1 MEPECITYGVLGGSR
16 DSRVCTLFYSFS
28 SSPLTISVIFQKDGQ
43 KNIYIYIYIKR
54 NKMEKSLQEN
64 IGYAT
69 KIALRIVFL
78 VKLN

>member
-28 SSPLTISVIFQKDGQ
+28 SSHLPLTISVIFQKDC
-43 KNIYIYIYIKR
+43 KKKKSYIKR